1 MGGRL
6 EGKVAVVTGSARGIG
21 KAIATIF
28 SREGAKVVISDVLEA
43 EGKKT
48 ASGLNAAGG
57 DAIFQP
63 ADMYKSADIHNLVA
77 ATVKKFG
84 RVDIACHNA
93 GIYPQ
98 QLIEDIADEEWDR
111 VLGINLRGL
120 FILTKACIPHMKA
133 QRYGRILATSSIT
146 GPRVSQPYHA
156 HYATSKSGING
167 FLKSAAVEL
176 AKFGITVN
184 GVEPGNVATEA
195 WNLNTPEFIQG
206 MERAVPMH
214 RLGKPEDIG
223 KAMLFLAS
231 DDADYITGT
240 TIIVD
245 GGQIIPESEAGI
257 L

>member
-6 EGKVAVVTGSARGIG
+6 DGKVAVVTGSARGIG
-21 KAIATIF
+21 KGIATLF
-28 SREGAKVVISDVLEA
+28 SREGARVVISDTLETEGRQTA
-43 EGKKT
+43 E
-48 ASGLNAAGG
+48 ALNAAGG
-57 DAIFQP
+57 ETIFQP
-63 ADMYKSADIHNLVA
+63 ADMSASGDIHHLVS
-77 ATVKKFG
+77 ATVKHFG
-84 RVDIACHNA
+84 RIDIACHNA

-98 QLIEDIADEEWDR
+98 HLIEDISDEEWDK
-111 VLGINLRGL
+111 VLGVNLRGL
-120 FILTKACIPHMKA
+120 FVLTRACIPHMKA

-156 HYATSKSGING
+156 HYAASKAGING

-176 AKFGITVN
+176 AKFGITAN

-195 WNLNTPEFIQG
+195 WSENTQEFIQG

-214 RLGKPEDIG
+214 RLGTPLDVAR
-223 KAMLFLAS
+223 AMLFLAS
-231 DDADYITGT
+231 DEADYITGT